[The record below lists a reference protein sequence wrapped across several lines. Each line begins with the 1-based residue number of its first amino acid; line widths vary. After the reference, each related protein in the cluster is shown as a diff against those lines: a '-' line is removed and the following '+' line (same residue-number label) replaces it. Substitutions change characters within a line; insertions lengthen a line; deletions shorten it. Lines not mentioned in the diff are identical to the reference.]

1 MATDTFGPT
10 HQMLTRRQKLDA
22 LKLLKEDHD
31 RVKKML
37 AEGESTTERG
47 EKTREELF
55 ARLKSDLEIH
65 ERMEEEVLYPALKS
79 HPKARDLA
87 LEGYEE
93 HHVVDTI
100 LAELEQTPPSDE
112 QWGAKFKVAKENLE
126 HHIEEEE
133 TQMFPK
139 ARNAFSDDELEQMG
153 QRMAEIRQLAKQVV
167 VSR

>member
-1 MATDTFGPT
+1 
-10 HQMLTRRQKLDA
+10 MLTRRQKLDA

-139 ARNAFSDDELEQMG
+139 ARNAFSEDELEQMG

>member
-1 MATDTFGPT
+1 M
-10 HQMLTRRQKLDA
+10 DA
-22 LKLLKEDHD
+22 LALLKEDHAK
-31 RVKKML
+31 VKKML

-47 EKTREELF
+47 VKTRTELF
-55 ARLKSDLEIH
+55 DRLKTELEIH
-65 ERMEEEVLYPALKS
+65 ERIEEEVFYPALKA

-100 LAELEQTPPSDE
+100 LAELEQTDPSDE

-133 TQMFPK
+133 SEMFPK
-139 ARNAFSDDELEQMG
+139 ARQAFSRDELEQMG
-153 QRMAEIRQLAKQVV
+153 ARMAEIKQAAKELAL
-167 VSR
+167 S

>member
-1 MATDTFGPT
+1 M
-10 HQMLTRRQKLDA
+10 DA

-139 ARNAFSDDELEQMG
+139 ARNAFSEDELEQMG